1 MRSKRIRL
9 APQTAIPIN
18 QKISAKFVV
27 LNKRKQHTIKKTYCD
42 TKNESTQG
50 CYSTLINML
59 YLFM

>member
-1 MRSKRIRL
+1 MLKCMLLLKNQIV

-42 TKNESTQG
+42 TNESTPG
-50 CYSTLINML
+50 
-59 YLFM
+59 